1 MAGLYIKWSYETDS
15 WVDVTYVDFNSKKNP
30 RNYNFRTT
38 RYTTIFLRRIQ
49 TLQICKTPQTGLG
62 TGSDETL
69 VYIKNFSLCLS
80 MTYMYYI

>member
-15 WVDVTYVDFNSKKNP
+15 WVDVTYVDFNSKKIHE
-30 RNYNFRTT
+30 
-38 RYTTIFLRRIQ
+38 TTIFLRRIQ